1 MKLGWLTDIHLC
13 FINTEKAIEIMR
25 NFISEHSLDGLII
38 SGDIECVEDLIL
50 LNVPIFFVL
59 GNHDFYGSDIES
71 RREKMN
77 VPTYLTKSNP
87 IFIKERTVLTGEDGW
102 YDMRAGNWKHT
113 TVRLN
118 DFFQIKDFDPWQWD
132 DIILR
137 CRILVVEAVNRLKL
151 KIDSILEKAD
161 EIYIVTH
168 VPPFIDA
175 SWHSGKIS
183 SNDYLPF
190 FTSISMGE
198 YLLNL
203 ARDHEEK
210 KFVVLCGH
218 THGSGVYN
226 AAKNLIVYTGKANY
240 GEIFLSGV
248 IE

>member
-87 IFIKERTVLTGEDGW
+87 IFIKERTFLTGEDGW

-118 DFFQIKDFDPWQWD
+118 DFFQI
-132 DIILR
+132 IS
-137 CRILVVEAVNRLKL
+137 A
-151 KIDSILEKAD
+151 KI
-161 EIYIVTH
+161 T
-168 VPPFIDA
+168 
-175 SWHSGKIS
+175 
-183 SNDYLPF
+183 
-190 FTSISMGE
+190 
-198 YLLNL
+198 
-203 ARDHEEK
+203 
-210 KFVVLCGH
+210 
-218 THGSGVYN
+218 
-226 AAKNLIVYTGKANY
+226 AN
-240 GEIFLSGV
+240 EF
-248 IE
+248 